1 MFSSEICNKSFT
13 SKPTLDRHKD
23 AVHDGVVQRCK
34 VCGKAISMGNLIQHM
49 KSMHGSERFPC
60 NECDRIFKT
69 KRDLTVHFGRFHA
82 EKKFTC
88 KYCEFKG
95 GYQHVVNKHMRQA
108 HIQQL
113 TMEELKVYNQRSCK
127 YCNFKSFVSAK
138 MKVHMMTKHTKHM
151 TKEELVAINL
161 VAKECSKC
169 DYKTYRSE
177 YFKLHLETHNK
188 KYYNT

>member
-1 MFSSEICNKSFT
+1 
-13 SKPTLDRHKD
+13 
-23 AVHDGVVQRCK
+23 
-34 VCGKAISMGNLIQHM
+34 
-49 KSMHGSERFPC
+49 
-60 NECDRIFKT
+60 
-69 KRDLTVHFGRFHA
+69 
-82 EKKFTC
+82 
-88 KYCEFKG
+88 
-95 GYQHVVNKHMRQA
+95 MRQA
-108 HIQQL
+108 HIKQL